1 MLRGT
6 TRDTTSTTR
15 YYEAVRVTANGTTRY
30 YEELRVVLADT
41 KRYYELFYKSQW
53 DITRGFRYIEWFF
66 RGILP
71 KIIFQKTRYKHFA
84 KFMENQLW

>member
-15 YYEAVRVTANGTTRY
+15 YYEAVRVTANGTRY

>member
-15 YYEAVRVTANGTTRY
+15 YYEAVRVTANGTRY
-30 YEELRVVLADT
+30 YEKLRVVLADT

-53 DITRGFRYIEWFF
+53 DITRGFRYIE
-66 RGILP
+66 
-71 KIIFQKTRYKHFA
+71 
-84 KFMENQLW
+84 